1 MDNWRGDGS
10 RSSPS
15 PSAGVEPTTGE
26 HVLARRLASIEQTI
40 RYASIGAFLILIVW
54 LLRDIVLLGFAAML
68 IACVLRGAADF
79 LHRRSGLDPSWSLA
93 VVVGILVLL
102 VSGLIWSR
110 GAEIVGQVQQ
120 LSDQLATQVEQLWSQ
135 VEKGAWG
142 RRAAESLRHS
152 IQSAADGLPGFA
164 TGVATSTLG
173 IGGSLVVVVVTA
185 LCLAASPQIYI
196 GGSLRLLPPAWRPRG
211 REVLSHLGQ
220 TLRLWCLGQLID
232 MAMVTSLVGIGLFAL
247 GVPLALTLALFAG
260 LLNFVPYIGALA
272 GAVPAILVALALS
285 PTLALWVALLFFIVQ
300 MIEGNVI
307 APFVQKRT
315 GTLPP
320 ALTIVSQTILGT
332 LFGVLGLIL
341 ATPFMAALLVAIRMI
356 YVESVM
362 EGRELSRDDETTDS
376 RQQESRAT

>member
-1 MDNWRGDGS
+1 LDKWRGDES
-10 RSSPS
+10 RPLPS
-15 PSAGVEPTTGE
+15 PFAGIEPANGE
-26 HVLARRLASIEQTI
+26 HVLVRRLASIEQTI
-40 RYASIGAFLILIVW
+40 RYTSIGALLILIVW
-54 LLRDIVLLGFAAML
+54 LLRDILLLGFAAVL
-68 IACVLRGAADF
+68 IACVLHGAADF
-79 LHRRSGLDPSWSLA
+79 LHRRSGLNLNWSLA
-93 VVVGILVLL
+93 AVICILVVLL
-102 VSGLIWSR
+102 TALFWWR

-120 LSDQLATQVEQLWSQ
+120 LSDQLATQGERLWSQ

-142 RRAAESLRHS
+142 RRAAEGLRHS

-173 IGGSLVVVVVTA
+173 IGGSLVVVVVTG

-196 GGSLRLLPPAWRPRG
+196 SGSLRLLPPEWRPRG
-211 REVLSHLGQ
+211 QGILSNLAR
-220 TLRLWCLGQLID
+220 TLRLWCLGQLVD
-232 MAMVTSLVGIGLFAL
+232 MAVVASLVGIGLFAL

-272 GAVPAILVALALS
+272 GAVPAILVALAQS
-285 PTLALWVALLFFIVQ
+285 PTLALWVMLLFFAVQ

-307 APFVQKRT
+307 APFIQKRT

-332 LFGVLGLIL
+332 LFGALGLIL
-341 ATPFMAALLVAIRMI
+341 ATPFMAALLAATRMI

-362 EGRELSRDDETTDS
+362 EAHDVTRDREPTNS
-376 RQQESRAT
+376 